1 MDPIRNRIFIT
12 DLIKTDFPQSVFEE
26 VVHLMSLVYLDYDST
41 WLSSV
46 FKDMVN
52 LYSGNYPGYRQCN
65 TPYHDLKH
73 VTDALLVFASLVH
86 GAFATG
92 VSFREKHVTLALISI
107 LLHETGYIQRDDDTT
122 GTGAKYTLV
131 KAERSV
137 EFLESYFGAN
147 GYDDS
152 DCSLCREFIICA
164 DINEDISEIPQESPE
179 TESIAKMVATACI
192 IGQISDR
199 TYLEKLLF
207 LFQELN
213 EAQVFEFQTELDLLA
228 NTMEFYERAKSRLE
242 NELGDV
248 QYFLAHHFLKRWGID
263 YDMYADALESN
274 LSYLGHLLE
283 NHRNDYREKLKR
295 GGLLKRLAILEK
307 NNGTQ

>member
-1 MDPIRNRIFIT
+1 MDPANNRIFIT
-12 DLIKTDFPQSVFEE
+12 DLIKTDFPQSVYEE
-26 VVHLMSLVYLDYDST
+26 VRYLISLVYLGYDFS
-41 WLSSV
+41 WLSRV
-46 FKDMVN
+46 FKDVVN
-52 LYSGNYPGYRQCN
+52 LYGGNFPGYRECN

-73 VTDALLVFASLVH
+73 VTDAMLVFASLVH

-92 VSFREKHVTLALISI
+92 LSFREKHVTLALISI

-131 KAERSV
+131 RAERSV
-137 EFLESYFGAN
+137 EFLEGYFTAN
-147 GYDDS
+147 GYDDG
-152 DCSLCREFIICA
+152 DCKLCRDFIICT
-164 DINEDISEIPQESPE
+164 DINEDISEMSFESPE
-179 TESIAKMVATACI
+179 TETIAKMVATASI

-213 EAQVFEFQTELDLLA
+213 EAQVFGFQTELDLLS
-228 NTMEFYERAKSRLE
+228 NTMEFYEHAKSRLE
-242 NELGDV
+242 NELGGV
-248 QYFLAHHFLKRWGID
+248 QGFLAHHFLKRWEID
-263 YDMYADALESN
+263 YDMYADAIESN

-283 NHRNDYREKLKR
+283 NHRNDYREKLNR

-307 NNGTQ
+307 KNGK